1 MKTYFDSGILIG
13 LVLSSH
19 SQHKTCSAAFAA
31 TTDRMTCGHALAET
45 FSSLTSHY
53 KVPNDVA
60 AELIMD
66 LLTLENFQVEALSLE
81 DYETAITEAKKRGI
95 MGGGIYDSLH
105 ATFARRQ
112 GAKKIVTLN
121 LGDFLHVAPDMQV
134 VLP

>member
-19 SQHKTCSAAFAA
+19 SQNKACSTAFAA
-31 TTDRMTCGHALAET
+31 TNDRMTSGHALAET

-53 KVPNDVA
+53 KVPNNVA
-60 AELIMD
+60 AELIVD
-66 LLTLENFQVEALSLE
+66 LLQLENFHIEALSME
-81 DYETAITEAKKRGI
+81 DYETAITEAKKRGV

-105 ATFARRQ
+105 ATCARRME
-112 GAKKIVTLN
+112 AKKIVTLN

-134 VLP
+134 TLP